1 MLRPG
6 VSPTAS
12 DWNALL
18 SHLNDAFR
26 QLQTAP
32 GAYGSDTGV
41 IAGSGGGFQTFNG
54 RDPEHWAR
62 IGEGADGSYEH
73 TQMVP
78 DGAGG
83 FTEMPATSEF
93 IWGTTTEVPAREQ
106 NGREDVP
113 AGAVVRL
120 YRDYDGTGFIFTYLD
135 DQATAA
141 ASSGSWLAGLES
153 TDCLQLTVVSV
164 SGKCSEIDPDQSIH
178 LVWDAGDSRWEG
190 TTDFVHD
197 GGSGPV
203 YFTDAAP
210 ALTIDGNSGRYLGA
224 DSEGLLF
231 AFGKSP
237 LCTEGTPATCNNSFV
252 VRVKCGT
259 CTELPGWDGP
269 GWYCVKSPGDTGLGY
284 RVELLEGD
292 QYTDEI
298 EIVSGPYATEAL
310 ALEGCPSG
318 GGTPD
323 PVPTGCCTPPVARA
337 LTATVT
343 TVGGAGCAC
352 LVGAWPL
359 VWDGTSRWAG
369 EIGAGCAAGW
379 RFKIYCDG
387 ATWKRDDSPVATGS
401 VGADSQSCSPL
412 TITWT
417 NLAFGGGGGEPC
429 GGNVQVVVTE
439 A

>member
-1 MLRPG
+1 MNLGAFPTNPAMQLADLQRRLAALERLAPMGSG
-6 VSPTAS
+6 VSTMFGRPAVRIMQPGFPAELTSAWDATNGYSWGRLSLYGVELNPNDAPLAGEFAVAVDGDETLEVGTRGWLEPDVDAGGWIFVAGTAGSSTAS
-12 DWNALL
+12 
-18 SHLNDAFR
+18 
-26 QLQTAP
+26 
-32 GAYGSDTGV
+32 
-41 IAGSGGGFQTFNG
+41 
-54 RDPEHWAR
+54 
-62 IGEGADGSYEH
+62 
-73 TQMVP
+73 
-78 DGAGG
+78 
-83 FTEMPATSEF
+83 
-93 IWGTTTEVPAREQ
+93 
-106 NGREDVP
+106 
-113 AGAVVRL
+113 
-120 YRDYDGTGFIFTYLD
+120 
-135 DQATAA
+135 
-141 ASSGSWLAGLES
+141 ASAGSWLAGLES